1 MKIHGS
7 YGDRIFDAINT
18 TIVALI
24 TLIFL
29 YPLVYVVSCSISDP
43 LVVGKA
49 GVTLLPVNIDFNAY
63 AKVFNDK
70 AIMLGYW
77 NTVKYT
83 VTGIAAGVCLTVMA
97 AYPLSRKDL
106 AGRHIFTF
114 ILTFTMFFS
123 GGLIPLYMVCK
134 TLKLINSFWAMI
146 LPSAVSMWNI
156 FVMRT
161 YFTTSIPEELIESA
175 YIDGA
180 RNMRIL
186 LSIVLPLSG
195 SIIAV
200 MVLFYGV
207 GYWNSYYSALIFLSD
222 SKKYPLQLVL
232 RDILVKSS
240 FSDMVLSQ
248 SGRNVSVL
256 DIGSKYM
263 ATIRYA
269 CIVVASLPV
278 IMLYPFLQRYFVNGI
293 MIGAIKG

>member
-1 MKIHGS
+1 MKIQGS
-7 YGDRIFDAINT
+7 YGDRVFDVIN
-18 TIVALI
+18 IVII
-24 TLIFL
+24 TLLTLLFL
-29 YPLVYVVSCSISDP
+29 YPLVYVLSCSISDP
-43 LVVGKA
+43 IVVAKG
-49 GVTLLPVNIDFNAY
+49 GVTLLPVNIEFTAY
-63 AKVFNDK
+63 DKVFNDK
-70 AIMLGYW
+70 GIMLGYW
-77 NTVKYT
+77 NTIKYT
-83 VTGIAAGVCLTVMA
+83 AVGIAVGVALTVMA

-106 AGRHIFTF
+106 VGRQVFTF

-123 GGLIPLYMVCK
+123 GGLIPFYMVCR
-134 TLKLINSFWAMI
+134 TLKLINSFWAII

-180 RNMRIL
+180 RNIRIL

-195 SIIAV
+195 PIIAV

-222 SKKYPLQLVL
+222 TKMYPLQLVL
-232 RDILVKSS
+232 RDILVKNSINN
-240 FSDMVLSQ
+240 MLLAQ
-248 SGRNVSVL
+248 SGIINGMV
-256 DIGSKYM
+256 DIANKYVV
-263 ATIRYA
+263 TIRYA

-278 IMLYPFLQRYFVNGI
+278 IILYPFLQRYFVKGI